1 MYVAKNFSLVLIF
14 SSLFAFKPLPK
25 QSDSYSNNISKENL
39 EVLYSKS
46 CSTNKNSFNKV
57 QPSEF
62 PSDYSPQRDRNV
74 EIPINYHVIYVAGDS
89 IYMNVTVDNQPY
101 PHCNWDI
108 RDNDNNTFLLYPGF
122 EFDYP
127 GHSYSIGGILPPG
140 NYSLFLYD
148 EFGTGGVAAT
158 VTTSS
163 GQVLASVNMGSWGN
177 YTFLDFTA
185 PEGDY
190 VNGLVSTEVIE
201 EQTEVLNNAYN
212 DFGYTFVTS
221 NIDSAINA
229 GWYYATDSHKFETG
243 QWDNTDQYLA
253 MAQAMTIDVTQS
265 INYFW
270 TGARLTSGLGVHP
283 WSFPEDDSRH
293 GLFCGNYTIPGGEP
307 GLNLGITG
315 VHEVGHYLGLYHTF
329 ENGCLSPGDE
339 VEDTPYQSEA
349 NYSCPTS
356 NYSCGSYDDIGN
368 YMDYMDDECL
378 THFTQGQKDRINWA
392 IETYRPILLE
402 NTTLD
407 YAGPV
412 WHVATSGS
420 DETGNGSEEVP
431 FATIQKG
438 IDSASDGDTVLVS
451 AGTYVENIN
460 YNGKNIA
467 VIGENRET
475 TIIDGNQA
483 EIVVTFINSEDTTA
497 VLENLTITNGVRG
510 VTLEASSPKLINLNI
525 INNARPING
534 TNTNAIINNVN
545 ISNNTSNSEFFE
557 SSVEINNLVMEN
569 NNGGIRF
576 VFLGSSTIHNSIFI
590 NNPIS
595 RVISA
600 DEASVK
606 IYNSTIVG
614 NCVANSNHHTLVA
627 TLWPGNLEIFNSVI
641 WNPASETEYMVE
653 FDHNLEISYSI
664 IRNGFDGSG
673 NLNVNPLFCDF
684 ENGDYSLAE
693 NSPAFGA
700 GSQGQDIGA
709 FGVGCGPILI
719 GNIVINEIMNNP
731 NAVSDENG
739 EWFELYNNSHEPANI
754 SSWLFKDEGQDSIV
768 MPDSVPLIPPH
779 GFFILGA
786 NSDTIANGGIHIDFE
801 YDRNNFNLG
810 NSDDEIIII
819 GFGTGVD
826 TVSYDGGTTFPD
838 LNGKSMELNFY
849 NNDNSLGSNWVESEF
864 MMPSGDYGTPGY
876 ANSMLKPEINI
887 ESVNTN
893 QEYLLV
899 NSGSFDPPEL
909 GDCIVTNFPEH
920 TIGPCDTAYFSIVI
934 ENNGTADLI
943 VDDYHFTEDLFPIE
957 GNRWN
962 VNDSLPIVIPPLS
975 YDSLIVQFIP
985 WRFNDFEYWYGIRNN
1000 TLILNNNDANNDS
1013 VSVDLSIPVVLDG
1026 RGYVLEG
1033 IDWNLGQ
1040 DMFDLPNVDFGDVLV
1055 GGSADTTIK
1064 LTSYGNEE
1072 LEVDG
1077 VSSANMP
1084 FSLISD
1090 DGGLALYEVIDI
1102 EINFSP
1108 QTSGDF
1114 SDTISIESNA
1124 QMYYPTFI
1132 VDLPGPQMIPPQ
1144 PKFIIKG
1151 SGTVLSIDDEIVPET
1166 FALHQNYPNPFNP
1179 VTSLRYDLPEDGLVN
1194 ITVYDMMGRIVKTLV
1209 NSSQTAGYK
1218 SIQWNATNDRNELV
1232 SAGLYLYT
1240 IQAGEFRQTRKMVL
1254 LK

>member
-1 MYVAKNFSLVLIF
+1 MYVAKNFPLVIIF

-25 QSDSYSNNISKENL
+25 QSDSYSKNISKENL
-39 EVLYSKS
+39 EVLYNKS

-62 PSDYSPQRDRNV
+62 PSDYSTQRDRNV

-221 NIDSAINA
+221 NIDSAVNA

-270 TGARLTSGLGVHP
+270 TGARQTSGLGVHP

-329 ENGCLSPGDE
+329 ENGCSSPGDE

-378 THFTQGQKDRINWA
+378 THFTQGQKDRIDWA

-412 WHVATSGS
+412 WHVATTGS
-420 DETGNGSEEVP
+420 DDNDGSEGSS
-431 FATIQKG
+431 FATIQHG
-438 IDSASDGDTVLVS
+438 IDAASDGDTVLVS
-451 AGTYVENIN
+451 SGVYIENIN

-475 TIIDGNQA
+475 TIIDGNQNGS
-483 EIVVTFINSEDTTA
+483 VVTFESGEDSTTLLMNFTVTNSGGLSYDWGG
-497 VLENLTITNGVRG
+497 GVIARN
-510 VTLEASSPKLINLNI
+510 ESSPVLDSLIIIDNEGGGYEGMDGGGGLCVIHNGNVR
-525 INNARPING
+525 INNSI
-534 TNTNAIINNVN
+534 
-545 ISNNTSNSEFFE
+545 ISNTTSESESGALFACQGG
-557 SSVEINNLVMEN
+557 EIKATNCLIVN
-569 NNGGIRF
+569 
-576 VFLGSSTIHNSIFI
+576 
-590 NNPIS
+590 
-595 RVISA
+595 
-600 DEASVK
+600 
-606 IYNSTIVG
+606 NSTGGVSAG
-614 NCVANSNHHTLVA
+614 CNS
-627 TLWPGNLEIFNSVI
+627 
-641 WNPASETEYMVE
+641 
-653 FDHNLEISYSI
+653 
-664 IRNGFDGSG
+664 GSG
-673 NLNVNPLFCDF
+673 NNAIELINCTVTDNNNYGIYIFGDVSVSSSIIYNNGWNGQWNISDIDGQVSLSVSNSLVQGGYEGEGNIDANPLFCDP
-684 ENGDYSLAE
+684 ENGDYSLAA
-693 NSPAFGA
+693 NSPAVGTGENGSNMGA
-700 GSQGQDIGA
+700 L
-709 FGVGCGPILI
+709 GVGCEAIIFEPVLATIDDQQITEDGS
-719 GNIVINEIMNNP
+719 VTTEISATSAMGL
-731 NAVSDENG
+731 DMT
-739 EWFELYNNSHEPANI
+739 F
-754 SSWLFKDEGQDSIV
+754 
-768 MPDSVPLIPPH
+768 SVY
-779 GFFILGA
+779 
-786 NSDTIANGGIHIDFE
+786 SDT
-801 YDRNNFNLG
+801 
-810 NSDDEIIII
+810 SDVI
-819 GFGTGVD
+819 
-826 TVSYDGGTTFPD
+826 VS
-838 LNGKSMELNFY
+838 L
-849 NNDNSLGSNWVESEF
+849 DNSTLNAT
-864 MMPSGDYGTPGY
+864 PSPDW
-876 ANSMLKPEINI
+876 
-887 ESVNTN
+887 
-893 QEYLLV
+893 
-899 NSGSFDPPEL
+899 
-909 GDCIVTNFPEH
+909 
-920 TIGPCDTAYFSIVI
+920 
-934 ENNGTADLI
+934 NGTADISVMVTDGNGLS
-943 VDDYHFTEDLFPIE
+943 DTTEFTLTVTA
-957 GNRWN
+957 
-962 VNDSLPIVIPPLS
+962 VNDSPEAFTVIYP
-975 YDSLIVQFIP
+975 
-985 WRFNDFEYWYGIRNN
+985 
-1000 TLILNNNDANNDS
+1000 T
-1013 VSVDLSIPVVLDG
+1013 VSDTFSTHVD
-1026 RGYVLEG
+1026 Y
-1033 IDWNLGQ
+1033 
-1040 DMFDLPNVDFGDVLV
+1040 
-1055 GGSADTTIK
+1055 DTTIPFKWQESYDVDSDVTYK
-1064 LTSYGNEE
+1064 LTIE
-1072 LEVDG
+1072 LEFFGNTYTDVHENITDTTIS
-1077 VSSANMP
+1077 VSSN
-1084 FSLISD
+1084 SLD
-1090 DGGLALYEVIDI
+1090 ALLGGLN
-1102 EINFSP
+1102 INESIL
-1108 QTSGDF
+1108 TYIVEA
-1114 SDTISIESNA
+1114 SDEDYTIQSNA
-1124 QMYYPTFI
+1124 GTFF
-1132 VDLPGPQMIPPQ
+1132 L
-1144 PKFIIKG
+1144 
-1151 SGTVLSIDDEIVPET
+1151 SRASLGTINKDIVPEQFT
-1166 FALHQNYPNPFNP
+1166 LHQNYPNPFNP

-1194 ITVYDMMGRIVKTLV
+1194 ITIYDMMGRIVKTLV
-1209 NSSQTAGYK
+1209 NSPQTAGYK
-1218 SIQWNATNDRNELV
+1218 SIKWNATNNRNEPV

-1240 IQAGEFRQTRKMVL
+1240 IQAGEFRQTKKMVL